1 MVPPPERL
9 ADDHE
14 PTSNLSR
21 WMGAWS
27 EYAEAWGSSFWDK
40 DPRPGA
46 LAQTPP
52 GFGANTRTAD
62 EIVLPALL
70 VHTSAGGC

>member
-1 MVPPPERL
+1 MVPPPDRL

-21 WMGAWS
+21 WMWAWS
-27 EYAEAWGSSFWDK
+27 EYAEAGGIPCRTK
-40 DPRPGA
+40 TPRPGA
-46 LAQTPP
+46 LIQTPP
-52 GFGANTRTAD
+52 RFGANTRTAD

-70 VHTSAGGC
+70 IRTSAGGR